1 MKKYLLL
8 AIGCLSVSMLM
19 AQTKKKPAATTK
31 KTTATASKTAT
42 AGKAKP
48 AAAAPTAPSLK
59 SSADSFSYAIGLSIA
74 SFYKAQGVK
83 DINNQLVL
91 KALTDA
97 RNNKPLLNDQQVNNC
112 IVNYMQSARSEKAS
126 GNKKAGEAFLAEN
139 KKKAGVVTTPS
150 GLQYQVLKEGNGPKP
165 TADDQVKVHY
175 RGTLLDGTE
184 FDSSIG
190 RGEPITFGLKNVIPG
205 WTEGVQLMPVGS
217 KYRFFIPSN
226 LAYGDNPAG
235 PHIKEGST
243 LIFEVELLEIVK

>member
-8 AIGCLSVSMLM
+8 AIGCLSVSMLL
-19 AQTKKKPAATTK
+19 AQNKKKPAATTK
-31 KTTATASKTAT
+31 KPATTAAKP
-42 AGKAKP
+42 KP
-48 AAAAPTAPSLK
+48 AAPAAPALK

-83 DINNQLVL
+83 DINNQLVM

-139 KKKAGVVTTPS
+139 KKKPGVVALPS

-165 TADDQVKVHY
+165 TIDDQVKVHY
-175 RGTLLDGTE
+175 RGTLLDGTV
-184 FDSSIG
+184 FDSSID
-190 RGEPITFGLKNVIPG
+190 RGEPITLGLKNVIPG
-205 WTEGVQLMPVGS
+205 WTEALQLMPVGS
-217 KYRFFIPSN
+217 KWRLFIPSN

-235 PHIKEGST
+235 PVIKEGST
-243 LIFEVELLEIVK
+243 LIFEVELLEIVKQ